1 MHLKRHTNKAIRR
14 LEKRQLMPMYQFHCN
29 NCDEDIETFFGF
41 DEKHEIDCEDCKTP
55 MEKVF
60 FAVGVIL
67 RGTGWGG
74 Q

>member
-1 MHLKRHTNKAIRR
+1 
-14 LEKRQLMPMYQFHCN
+14 MPMYQFHCPKCN
-29 NCDEDIETFFGF
+29 EDIETFFGF
-41 DEKHEIDCEDCKTP
+41 NEKHEIDCEDCKTP

>member
-1 MHLKRHTNKAIRR
+1 
-14 LEKRQLMPMYQFHCN
+14 MPMYQFHCK

-41 DEKHEIDCEDCKTP
+41 NDKQEIDCEDCNTP

-60 FAVGVIL
+60 FAVGVVL
-67 RGTGWGG
+67 KGTGWGG